1 MENLSGVS
9 DKDFLEEMDRRFVVP
24 IVWDRQDVVFA
35 IQDCGGT
42 SGEDVLETVFEE
54 LGKAVCDDEDYMP
67 DMIES
72 WTHLVKETV
81 DDVLCRMDQ
90 GVCLGSCPS
99 DMTR

>member
-1 MENLSGVS
+1 MGNLSGVS

-24 IVWDRQDVVFA
+24 IVWAREDVVFA
-35 IQDCGGT
+35 VQDCGGT
-42 SGEDVLETVFEE
+42 SEGDVVETVFEE
-54 LGKAVCDDEDYMP
+54 LGKAVCDDEDHMP

-81 DDVLCRMDQ
+81 EDVLYRMDQ

-99 DMTR
+99 DM